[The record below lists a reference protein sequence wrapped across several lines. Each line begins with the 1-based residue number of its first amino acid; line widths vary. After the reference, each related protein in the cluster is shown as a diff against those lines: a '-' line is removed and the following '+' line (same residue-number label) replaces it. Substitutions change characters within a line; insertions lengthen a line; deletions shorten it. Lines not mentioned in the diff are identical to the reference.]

1 MNCPNCNSEIP
12 QGASFCIKCGCKAPV
27 TTVKKKSKKGLI
39 AGIIAGASVLMIA
52 LIVGAVFLVKMLINK
67 MPIPTVND
75 VTTETDENNT
85 TTEPTISTP
94 DDDNITTVKHTIMVY
109 MIGSDL
115 ETKSKLAS
123 IDIQEMLDAEYGDD
137 VRVVLQ
143 TGGATKWWTNGI
155 ENGKVQR
162 FEVKSGELI
171 ELENLGKKNMSKVDT
186 LSDFITYASTAFEAE
201 KYTLVLWN
209 HGGGIPISF
218 GRDENYTV
226 DILSDSEVGEALEA
240 AGVQFESIVMDA
252 CNMCTLEVAMAVKD
266 YAKYMVAAESTT
278 MGTGMYYLSWLD
290 YMGENS
296 SASGSEYCEYLVSEY
311 MDSIEEYDYK
321 ASMSYVKLSKVEAVY
336 DAYEDYLVSVLDDI
350 KEGYYVDYVQ
360 ARNNCGLYNGTD
372 SVDIITLA
380 TVYST
385 DKSSALIN
393 AVVNAVGYTESDYLY
408 GHGLAAYSPF
418 AYAELYEE
426 ARASMVTLDYGD
438 DILDFFDAYVSLYL
452 AYNGEDYVDEYAGTW
467 YDSEIVSYYVEDG
480 TESAE
485 YEIDT
490 SIVGGNE
497 VIVLDDSDWEII
509 SSIEVM
515 VMLVPDENGDDIIYV
530 GTDEY
535 YVYDDYG
542 NLLLEVPDNWVRLN
556 GCVAPYTC
564 INSYSDSQTG
574 EWMQEG
580 FITARCDGE
589 DIIIYIY
596 YDNDNP
602 TGVIT
607 GYSYYD
613 LASGSETEY
622 GGTVFQFEDYD
633 EIELMYL
640 VSDIEGNMEMMS
652 IIDETFYAKD
662 LELTYEKLNWDDQM
676 VVCIYTIYDI
686 YGNEYETDSI
696 IF

>member
-12 QGASFCIKCGCKAPV
+12 QGASFCIKCGSKAPAPV
-27 TTVKKKSKKGLI
+27 VKKKSKAGLI
-39 AGIIAGASVLMIA
+39 IGIVLGSLVLFTAI
-52 LIVGAVFLVKMLINK
+52 IVGLVFLVKKMNDML
-67 MPIPTVND
+67 PVQDD
-75 VTTETDENNT
+75 VVETTTQKT
-85 TTEPTISTP
+85 TTEDVG
-94 DDDNITTVKHTIMVY
+94 DDDLPTKAKHTIMVY

-123 IDIQEMLDAEYGDD
+123 IDIQEMLDADFGDD

-143 TGGATKWWTNGI
+143 TGGATTWWTDGI

-162 FEVKSGELI
+162 FEIKNGNLI
-171 ELENLGKKNMSKVDT
+171 ELDNLGRLNMSKVDT
-186 LSDFITYASTAFEAE
+186 LSNFITYASNEYEAE

-218 GRDENYTV
+218 GRDENFTT
-226 DILSDSEVGEALEA
+226 DILSDSEVGEALED

-278 MGTGMYYLSWLD
+278 LGTGMYYLNWLD

-296 SASGSEYCEYLVSEY
+296 SASGSEYCELLVSDY

-336 DAYEDYLVSVLDDI
+336 NAYEEYLLSVLSDI
-350 KEGYYVDYVQ
+350 ENGKYIDYVQ
-360 ARNNCGLYNGTD
+360 ARNNCGVYNGTD

-380 TVYST
+380 TVYTT

-418 AYAELYEE
+418 SYSESYSE
-426 ARASMVTLDYGD
+426 ARESMVTLDYSD
-438 DILDFFDAYVSLYL
+438 EILSFFDAYVSLYL
-452 AYNGEDYVDEYAGTW
+452 AYMGSDYIDYYSGDW
-467 YDSEIVSYYVEDG
+467 YDAEIVSYYVEDG
-480 TESAE
+480 TESSE
-485 YEIDT
+485 YKINTTVVD
-490 SIVGGNE
+490 GNE
-497 VIVLDDSDWEII
+497 VIALTDEDWEII
-509 SSIEVM
+509 SDIEVM
-515 VMLVPDENGDDIIYV
+515 VMLIPDDETIIYV
-530 GTDEY
+530 GTDY
-535 YVYDDYG
+535 YYEYDDYY
-542 NLLLEVPDNWVRLN
+542 NLLLKVPDYWVRIN
-556 GCVAPYTC
+556 GYVAPYTC
-564 INSYSDSQTG
+564 INSYSDSETG
-574 EWMQEG
+574 QWMQEG
-580 FITARCDGE
+580 IITARCNGE
-589 DIIIYIY
+589 DIIMYVY

-607 GYSYYD
+607 GYSYYNMATGD
-613 LASGSETEY
+613 ESQY
-622 GGTVFQFEDYD
+622 GGTVFQFDAYD

-640 VSDIEGNMEMMS
+640 VADIDTEEMEMQS
-652 IIDETFYAKD
+652 ILDDKFYAKD
-662 LELTYEKLNWDDQM
+662 LVLTFEPLDWSSED
-676 VVCIYTIYDI
+676 VACEYTIYDI
-686 YGNEYETDSI
+686 YGNEYETDTL